1 MEKITLKLKDALQLE
16 SELNGFRNPENGEVF
31 YEGFINQNL
40 SVILKYD
47 LRETIEFL
55 TKERKKVDSIKD
67 ELVKKYGE
75 DDGKGGI
82 YVNMYLDVK
91 NDLGEIIGRKINPV
105 YLEFDKEFG
114 ELLDKEIEVEYPEIT
129 KEDLKN
135 AGKTNDNYLVLFRLI
150 KNKEVK

>member
-55 TKERKKVDSIKD
+55 TKERKKVDAIKD

-75 DDGKGGI
+75 DNGKGGI
-82 YVNMYLDVK
+82 YVNMYLDEK

-105 YLEFDKEFG
+105 YLEFDKEFS
-114 ELLDKEIEVEYPEIT
+114 ELLDKEIEVECPEIT
-129 KEDLKN
+129 KDDLKN